1 MSQELVK
8 SATPFATPVNS
19 MIARAAQMP
28 TPTPY
33 IEEMT
38 RHESSVLSASSEL
51 YTAPSPTIF
60 VERCGDDGRDTPRV
74 VEL

>member
-1 MSQELVK
+1 MK
-8 SATPFATPVNS
+8 
-19 MIARAAQMP
+19 

-33 IEEMT
+33 MEDMT
-38 RHESSVLSASSEL
+38 FQESSVLSASSEL